1 MSGLP
6 VEKTMMLNW
15 WLPPAKR
22 GRGRKG
28 GTGRGRKEGSPPP
41 LKETP
46 KLADLCKCCSLLVV
60 LVCWWFF
67 WCWWQWEHVSFREW
81 HAACL
86 SAACSRS
93 TSSSSTSTTSYQIW
107 IFEVFPNM
115 LTRFPC
121 LNTPSLQ
128 KIQPLFYPHISSLY
142 SKPAKIKNLVA
153 GEPKVFQ
160 TPWSSLTHTHTHIH
174 TDRSAYLPK
183 CTPHHTH
190 EHTPTHTCTHTHIY
204 TRTYTHKHTLAL
216 TRTHAHIYKCIYI
229 CITLTHTY
237 TYVYMCITHTHIN
250 TRAHTRIN
258 KKPIFS

>member
-160 TPWSSLTHTHTHIH
+160 TPWSSLTHTHTH
-174 TDRSAYLPK
+174 K
-183 CTPHHTH
+183 HTH
-190 EHTPTHTCTHTHIY
+190 TLAHAPPPSHIYTLTHTCTHTH
-204 TRTYTHKHTLAL
+204 THTHRQIRILTQMHATPHARAHTN
-216 TRTHAHIYKCIYI
+216 THVY
-229 CITLTHTY
+229 TY
-237 TYVYMCITHTHIN
+237 TYLHTHV
-250 TRAHTRIN
+250 HT
-258 KKPIFS
+258 

>member
-93 TSSSSTSTTSYQIW
+93 TSSSSTSTTRTTSYQIW
-107 IFEVFPNM
+107 ILGVFPNM

-121 LNTPSLQ
+121 LNTPSPQ

-142 SKPAKIKNLVA
+142 RKPAKIKNLVA

-174 TDRSAYLPK
+174 T
-183 CTPHHTH
+183 HTQAH
-190 EHTPTHTCTHTHIY
+190 APPPSHIYTLTHTCTHTH
-204 TRTYTHKHTLAL
+204 THTHRQIRILTQMHATPHARAHTN
-216 TRTHAHIYKCIYI
+216 THVY
-229 CITLTHTY
+229 TY
-237 TYVYMCITHTHIN
+237 TYLHTHV
-250 TRAHTRIN
+250 HT
-258 KKPIFS
+258 